1 MRHIARKLVDHDQTT
16 RPRAGES
23 LHGSENTI
31 GLLVVTVA
39 ALAFVV
45 CLATFSLGEVG
56 AGIDAA
62 SVGLLAFGAGL
73 SWLSMDRRRIR
84 QTEREF
90 PTRHRA
96 N

>member
-1 MRHIARKLVDHDQTT
+1 MRHIARKLVDRDQIT
-16 RPRAGES
+16 RPIADES
-23 LHGSENTI
+23 PHGSESTI

-45 CLATFSLGEVG
+45 CVATFSFGEVG

-84 QTEREF
+84 QAEREF
-90 PTRHRA
+90 PTRDRA
-96 N
+96 H